1 MRCVMP
7 IMSYAKM
14 DSQCDKLVMVVG
26 RTMLTTL
33 EMIDVQWQKVGKIGF
48 ISEFCRSFVSGPCA
62 RLSWPSRQV
71 LSAC

>member
-48 ISEFCRSFVSGPCA
+48 ISEFCRSSKESTLIMGAMSITF
-62 RLSWPSRQV
+62 
-71 LSAC
+71 